1 METFNLTG
9 TSNESMEAA
18 LANAMAQANNIG
30 QDAIQV
36 IVTPIA
42 FMESD
47 GSFRVRVMV
56 DIVKEADLNED
67 QRRDIDERVAAFKA
81 REEED
86 ITDIFDEE
94 ATAMVM
100 GHMSEK
106 TSMEE
111 DMEVVA
117 EPSHEEEKHEQ
128 PEGSL
133 TTKTD
138 EIPEMI
144 PAPAPEMEDDTHDV
158 ATTEPDQE
166 RNNQHE
172 KDNERDQQRKKGL
185 EEPQPEPDIA

>member
-1 METFNLTG
+1 
-9 TSNESMEAA
+9 MEAA

-56 DIVKEADLNED
+56 DIIKEADLNDD
-67 QRRDIDERVAAFKA
+67 QKREIDDRVAAFEA
-81 REEED
+81 SEERD
-86 ITDIFDEE
+86 ITDTFDEE

-111 DMEVVA
+111 DMEVTPAQV
-117 EPSHEEEKHEQ
+117 EEDKDHERK
-128 PEGSL
+128 EGTL
-133 TTKTD
+133 TTEAD
-138 EIPEMI
+138 EIPEMV
-144 PAPAPEMEDDTHDV
+144 PEPAPEMEDDTHEV
-158 ATTEPDQE
+158 ASNEQTQE
-166 RNNQHE
+166 QDNKPER
-172 KDNERDQQRKKGL
+172 DNEREQKRKKGL